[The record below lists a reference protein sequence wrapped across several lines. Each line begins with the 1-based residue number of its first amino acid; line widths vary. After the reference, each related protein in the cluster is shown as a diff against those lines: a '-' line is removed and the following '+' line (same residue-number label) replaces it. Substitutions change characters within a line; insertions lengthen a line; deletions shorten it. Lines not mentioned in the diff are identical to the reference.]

1 MGMGAMTGR
10 AAGFCA
16 GTAMPGYANQGQGR
30 GAGGCRRGQR
40 NRFHATGGPGR
51 MWSGWNVAPDQE
63 PGQETQKYNLKN
75 KADALQA
82 ELNQLRTRLEEI
94 AP

>member
-1 MGMGAMTGR
+1 
-10 AAGFCA
+10 
-16 GTAMPGYANQGQGR
+16 
-30 GAGGCRRGQR
+30 
-40 NRFHATGGPGR
+40 
-51 MWSGWNVAPDQE
+51 MWSGWNVAPDQR
-63 PGQETQKYNLKN
+63 PGQETQKYNLQN